1 MNSKRI
7 KSQPITVQ
15 LELLSDEAIW
25 SIFEAYGSTMTREQ
39 LKVVYRSIDDY
50 ALEFDEWLIENG
62 LEGKIKK
69 TT

>member
-15 LELLSDEAIW
+15 LELLSDEAVW
-25 SIFEAYGSTMTREQ
+25 SIFEAYGSIMTREQ
-39 LKVVYRSIDDY
+39 LKVVYRSIDDC

-62 LEGKIKK
+62 LEDKI
-69 TT
+69 